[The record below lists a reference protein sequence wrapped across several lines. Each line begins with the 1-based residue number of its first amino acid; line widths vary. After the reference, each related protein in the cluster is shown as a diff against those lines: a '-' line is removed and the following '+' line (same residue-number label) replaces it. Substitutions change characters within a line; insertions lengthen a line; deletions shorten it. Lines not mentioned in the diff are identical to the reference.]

1 MRKITICLTIGLVV
15 LMVSCGQK
23 KHDAAYYE
31 YMVDSIRKAE
41 QVKDIQLKAGIT
53 DEDPLEAFFLKIGRR
68 LLPLQSEGSHWQR
81 IGEFTEVPRVLN
93 EHFGYLSAT
102 ELDILALPN
111 AGSHQVVLLVEKI
124 DSITPS
130 LYLYTLDD
138 RHKPIDQLCIYEEKS
153 EDHAIDFGKSYMDY
167 YITSRWE
174 ITLMKYYRSMDDEKP
189 ILEQT
194 RAYIIDKDGKFEEQI
209 IEL

>member
-1 MRKITICLTIGLVV
+1 MRKIAFWLMIVQVV
-15 LMVSCGQK
+15 LIVSCGQK
-23 KHDAAYYE
+23 KHDVAYYE
-31 YMVDSIRKAE
+31 HMIDSIRKAE

-53 DEDPLEAFFLKIGRR
+53 DDDPLETFFLKIGRR

-102 ELDILALPN
+102 ELDILALPK
-111 AGSHQVVLLVEKI
+111 AGSHQVVLLVEKV

-130 LYLYTLDD
+130 LYLYTLDEHH
-138 RHKPIDQLCIYEEKS
+138 RPIDQLCIYEEKS
-153 EDHAIDFGKSYMDY
+153 EDRAIDYGKSYMDY

-174 ITLMKYYRSMDDEKP
+174 ITLMKYYRSMEDEKP

-194 RAYIIDKDGKFEEQI
+194 RAYKIDKDGKFEEQI

>member
-31 YMVDSIRKAE
+31 HMVDSIRKAE

-53 DEDPLEAFFLKIGRR
+53 DEDPLETFFLKIGRR

-93 EHFGYLSAT
+93 EHFGY
-102 ELDILALPN
+102 ILALPN

-124 DSITPS
+124 DSITSS

-153 EDHAIDFGKSYMDY
+153 EDRAIDFGKSYMDY

-194 RAYIIDKDGKFEEQI
+194 RAYKIDKDGKFEEQI